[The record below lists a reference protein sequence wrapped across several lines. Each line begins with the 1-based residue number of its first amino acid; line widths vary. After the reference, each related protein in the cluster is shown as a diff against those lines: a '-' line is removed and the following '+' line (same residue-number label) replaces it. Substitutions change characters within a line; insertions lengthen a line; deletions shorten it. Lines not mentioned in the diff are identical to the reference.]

1 MSTIVD
7 ELFARASVLTEQ
19 ERAALASRLFETLDP
34 PEADE
39 GVEEALALEVE
50 RRVADFHAGR
60 AKTIGWPELRAR
72 LHARTSTL

>member
-1 MSTIVD
+1 MSTVID
-7 ELFARASVLTEQ
+7 ELFAKASVLTED

-39 GVEEALALEVE
+39 GVEEALALEVD
-50 RRVADFHAGR
+50 RRLADLHAGR

-72 LHARTSTL
+72 LHRRDR